1 MFVRQD
7 VPHHKV
13 NGDSG
18 RPTQIAV
25 AKFEKDEKDEIG
37 TKVSAQAKD
46 NGEHDERFNTPTR
59 KRPVPPL
66 REVRFNFYG
75 VTAKQDPYGKF
86 NQRATSQV
94 RPAVS
99 TW

>member
-1 MFVRQD
+1 MLIAPGAPVFVRQD

-46 NGEHDERFNTPTR
+46 NGEHNERFNTPTR
-59 KRPVPPL
+59 
-66 REVRFNFYG
+66 E
-75 VTAKQDPYGKF
+75 
-86 NQRATSQV
+86 ATSSAPP
-94 RPAVS
+94 RS
-99 TW
+99 TL